1 MEDFMLKEFTI
12 DLKKTYKEIL
22 DGEDNIDGFINKWA
36 VDGHIGEFYEKI
48 KNKEERKSTGSFY
61 TPKIIVDFI
70 TKDLADKIDSLRDVK
85 ILDPSCGGGYFL
97 IGMYTALLEKGF
109 NKEDIINSIYG
120 YDIDENAVM
129 ITTLELYRLSGI
141 LPKNIILKD
150 FLFEDNSTYSYIIGN
165 PPYVGHKMIDK
176 DYRAKLKH
184 KYLDV
189 FSDKADLSYCFIKK
203 SLDSLKRDG
212 RLIFFTSRYMLEAL
226 YGEGIREYILKFGSI
241 ESIVDLYGVRLIKGV
256 GVDNIILSVVK
267 SIDFNSINY
276 FRLKPDAKHKGQEV
290 FDDIKSGEKRY
301 HLFFKVNR
309 SNLKKDGWIFLDEVG
324 LNILNKI
331 KGVEL
336 GTICSS
342 FQGIIT
348 GCDKAFILNRQE
360 VEEYN
365 IEKELIRRWIKSSH
379 INKFKVAPS
388 DEFIIYSDMIKNEEE
403 YKNAIEYISAYR
415 EKLMERRECKKGVRR
430 WFELQWGRNREDFEG
445 KKIIYPYK
453 SNTNRFA
460 IDEGSFYSA
469 DVYSLKINDMF
480 KEVFSYEFIVGVL
493 NSTIYEFYIKTM
505 AKKLGDD
512 LYEYYPNKILKLK
525 IPNYIKEIEDIVKSN
540 RDENEKIKEIDSIL
554 CQYFEIECHPGEM

>member
-1 MEDFMLKEFTI
+1 MLKEFIT
-12 DLKKTYKEIL
+12 DLKETYEAIKEKGNVIGRFI
-22 DGEDNIDGFINKWA
+22 DKWKIDGY
-36 VDGHIGEFYEKI
+36 IGEFYENI
-48 KNKEERKSTGSFY
+48 KNIEEKKTTGSFY
-61 TPKIIVDFI
+61 TPKVIVDFI
-70 TKDLADKIDSLRDVK
+70 TKDLAEKIDSLKDVR

-97 IGMYTALLEKGF
+97 IGMYNALLEKGF
-109 NKEDIINSIYG
+109 DKKDIMDSLYG

-141 LPKNIILKD
+141 LPKNIIKKD
-150 FLFEDNSTYSYIIGN
+150 FLFEDNLSYNYIIGN
-165 PPYVGHKMIDK
+165 PPYIGHKMIDK
-176 DYRAKLKH
+176 DYRAKLKE
-184 KYLDV
+184 KYSEV

-203 SLDSLKRDG
+203 SVDYLKEKG

-226 YGEGIREYILKFGSI
+226 YGEGIREYILKCGSI
-241 ESIVDLYGVRLIKGV
+241 ESIVDFYGVRLIKGV
-256 GVDNIILSVVK
+256 GVDNIILSFIK
-267 SIDFNSINY
+267 SMDLNSIKY
-276 FRLKPDAKHKGQEV
+276 FRLNRDAKHKGQEV
-290 FDDIKSGEKRY
+290 FDDIKRGEKKY
-301 HLFFKVNR
+301 HFFFRVDR

-324 LNILNKI
+324 ISILNKI

-348 GCDKAFILNRQE
+348 GCDKAFILSREE
-360 VEEYN
+360 VEKYN
-365 IEKELIRRWIKSSH
+365 IEKDLIRRWIKSSH
-379 INKFKVAPS
+379 IDKFKVAPTN
-388 DEFIIYSDMIKNEEE
+388 EFIIYSDMIKNEEE
-403 YKNAIEYISAYR
+403 YKNAIEYISNYK
-415 EKLMERRECKKGVRR
+415 EKLLQRRECKKGVRR

-480 KEVFSYEFIVGVL
+480 KEVYSYEFIVGVL
-493 NSTIYEFYIKTM
+493 NSTIYDFYIKTM

-512 LYEYYPNKILKLK
+512 IYEYYPNKILKLK

-540 RDENEKIKEIDSIL
+540 KNDKEKIKEIDDIL
-554 CQYFEIECHPGEM
+554 CQYFGIECHPSEM